1 MGSRRGPFRHSAV
14 FRKRLSAKGAMSGG
28 TVPVAINSAIPVPEA
43 GIALKPQVPHPDER
57 KNRST
62 GVTPMSGE

>member
-1 MGSRRGPFRHSAV
+1 
-14 FRKRLSAKGAMSGG
+14 MSGG
-28 TVPVAINSAIPVPEA
+28 TFPVAINSAIPVPDA
-43 GIALKPQVPHPDER
+43 GIALKPHVPHPDER